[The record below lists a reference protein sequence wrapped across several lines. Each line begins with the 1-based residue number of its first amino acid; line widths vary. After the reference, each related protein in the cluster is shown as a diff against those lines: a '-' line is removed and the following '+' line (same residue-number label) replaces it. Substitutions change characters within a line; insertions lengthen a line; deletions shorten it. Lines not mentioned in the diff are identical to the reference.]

1 MRDVRCATGG
11 PRPTAYLQ
19 RMSTTV
25 VTRER
30 PGNLWSGMNWM
41 AGLSLLLFWLPVVG
55 PMIAGVVGGW
65 KAGDLRRALLAVFL
79 PAVGTGILVAVGIGW
94 LTRLAFWGVLAGLG
108 GLVLALLNVGPMLL
122 GAIAGG
128 AAAGLQHRIARPAP

>member
-1 MRDVRCATGG
+1 
-11 PRPTAYLQ
+11 
-19 RMSTTV
+19 MSTTV

-30 PGNLWSGMNWM
+30 RGNLWSGMNWM

-94 LTRLAFWGVLAGLG
+94 LTHLAFWGFLAGLG
-108 GLVLALLNVGPMLL
+108 GLVLALLNVGPMLV

-128 AAAGLQHRIARPAP
+128 IAAGLQRRVVRPAP

>member
-1 MRDVRCATGG
+1 
-11 PRPTAYLQ
+11 
-19 RMSTTV
+19 MSTTV
-25 VTRER
+25 VTRAR

-79 PAVGTGILVAVGIGW
+79 PAVGTGILVALGIGW
-94 LTRLAFWGVLAGLG
+94 LTHLAFWGFLAGLG
-108 GLVLALLNVGPMLL
+108 GLVLALLNVGPMLV

-128 AAAGLQHRIARPAP
+128 IAAGFRHRVVRPAP

>member
-1 MRDVRCATGG
+1 MPNALV
-11 PRPTAYLQ
+11 P
-19 RMSTTV
+19 
-25 VTRER
+25 RER
-30 PGNLWSGMNWM
+30 RGNLWSGMNWM
-41 AGLSLLLFWLPVVG
+41 AGLSLLLFWLPVIG

-94 LTRLAFWGVLAGLG
+94 LTHLAFWGVLAGLG
-108 GLVLALLNVGPMLL
+108 GLVLALLNVGPMLV

-128 AAAGLQHRIARPAP
+128 VAAGLQHRIDRPAP

>member
-1 MRDVRCATGG
+1 
-11 PRPTAYLQ
+11 
-19 RMSTTV
+19 MSTTV
-25 VTRER
+25 VARER
-30 PGNLWSGMNWM
+30 RGNLWSGMNWM

-55 PMIAGVVGGW
+55 PMIAGAVGGW

-94 LTRLAFWGVLAGLG
+94 LTHLAFWGFLAGLG
-108 GLVLALLNVGPMLL
+108 GLVLALLNVGPMLV

-128 AAAGLQHRIARPAP
+128 IAAGFRHRVVRPAP

>member
-1 MRDVRCATGG
+1 MATE
-11 PRPTAYLQ
+11 RMPTA
-19 RMSTTV
+19 V
-25 VTRER
+25 VSRGR

-94 LTRLAFWGVLAGLG
+94 LTHLAFWGVLAGLG
-108 GLVLALLNVGPMLL
+108 GLVLALLNVGPMLI

-128 AAAGLQHRIARPAP
+128 LAAGLRHRVIRPAP

>member
-1 MRDVRCATGG
+1 
-11 PRPTAYLQ
+11 
-19 RMSTTV
+19 MSTTV
-25 VTRER
+25 VARER
-30 PGNLWSGMNWM
+30 RGNLWSGMNWM

-94 LTRLAFWGVLAGLG
+94 LTHLAFWGFLAGLG
-108 GLVLALLNVGPMLL
+108 GLVLALLNVGPMLI

-128 AAAGLQHRIARPAP
+128 IAAGLHHRIARPAP

>member
-1 MRDVRCATGG
+1 
-11 PRPTAYLQ
+11 
-19 RMSTTV
+19 MSTTV

-30 PGNLWSGMNWM
+30 RGNLWSGMNWM

-94 LTRLAFWGVLAGLG
+94 LTHLAFWGFLAGLG
-108 GLVLALLNVGPMLL
+108 GLVLALLNVGPMLV

-128 AAAGLQHRIARPAP
+128 IAAGFRHRVVRPAP